1 MNNIGDIEKNYPF
14 RTTQIGLLTKIL
26 GEKKMAQIPSLIIQG
41 HKFTGKTC
49 ILREVL
55 GCLNINFAWVDCQDC
70 FSLRILFERTIH
82 KLREKINPDAPSEL
96 LKSDD
101 LTTFAVAIHKIFLKA
116 NQTNN
121 IILIFD
127 HIEQLHYFRISIPT
141 IVLLRLSELSFVPWL
156 TTVLVTTS
164 LDSIT
169 WGSYHVPIIHFPS
182 YSKSEFL
189 KIISHHKKSLT
200 LLSNTLKF
208 EEKNS
213 IENTDYINLWQK
225 FCGILWDTFSAV
237 IEGDF
242 DLFLSISK
250 KLWPIFIKPI
260 EEGKAARKDIIK
272 LYKFSQ
278 QNSALSS
285 SRVIL
290 EELSKL
296 TYFETLN
303 SNLKNSDIINFSWTS
318 KHLIIASYLASHN
331 PPSLDSTLFSKYR
344 SNTKK
349 RKRMKKSTST
359 TIGQRL
365 IGPKSFTLERMLI
378 SKIETLASLK
388 IIIRSSLISD
398 KLDSA
403 GRWKVNVGWDFVQK
417 IAKSINFE
425 LENYLNTTIPNMHHL
440 QHTTLHAI

>member
-1 MNNIGDIEKNYPF
+1 
-14 RTTQIGLLTKIL
+14 
-26 GEKKMAQIPSLIIQG
+26 MAQIPSLIIQG

-303 SNLKNSDIINFSWTS
+303 SNLKNS
-318 KHLIIASYLASHN
+318 ASYLASHN

-365 IGPKSFTLERMLI
+365 IGPKSFTLERMLVI
-378 SKIETLASLK
+378 FLTIQ
-388 IIIRSSLISD
+388 SD
-398 KLDSA
+398 EDILTSNIYNQA
-403 GRWKVNVGWDFVQK
+403 CPF
-417 IAKSINFE
+417 
-425 LENYLNTTIPNMHHL
+425 
-440 QHTTLHAI
+440 